1 MAKQNIP
8 SKSLSVITGLALGS
22 TIYVLATSTRA
33 DDSGV
38 IGPVPAEDTDLTEDR
53 MALEALDITGE
64 KKSADAGVQD
74 AGDVSAVPIPATET
88 PDGGPAAPEDKKT
101 HDDLSLFGIEK
112 RGLAHKPTESIQQG
126 KGWQGAARLFAD
138 YRILE
143 NLLTGVRQE
152 GPSLNGEAG
161 LGRDWGLGGAGL
173 RLGYGQSRVT
183 VEKARAELGESTQH
197 TLYFGPMGYL
207 EIAHGKDLETQLYA
221 ALQGLLKETKSKKTG
236 LRPRTTEISNDG
248 LEAELS
254 VALPKAFSLIP
265 RRLERN
271 KDTDL
276 GIVAEVYLVFTR
288 ETMDD
293 RTDVDYGKQWEGML
307 NLLLTGNYKVIS
319 LGAGAEFTR
328 RYTLQLTPDGIPQET
343 VDSWNNSGRVGVRGN
358 RGPHYNAISPLARL
372 ELNLGNT
379 WNGGL
384 RGVYGFDGDL
394 KRRQLDIY
402 FENPNWEFAVGY
414 DQTHATGDF
423 KETGLVQGSIQYRG
437 DSSKVLKSVMRPV
450 RRIFRKQH
458 R

>member
-197 TLYFGPMGYL
+197 TLYYGPMGYL

-221 ALQGLLKETKSKKTG
+221 ALQGLLKESKSQKPG

-254 VALPKAFSLIP
+254 VALPCSAAYNCVSRSLPCAISKYPIGPKYNVCCVDSPSSALAFSTVTLDWP
-265 RRLERN
+265 YPNLSPAPPSPQSLP
-271 KDTDL
+271 KP
-276 GIVAEVYLVFTR
+276 ASPFS
-288 ETMDD
+288 
-293 RTDVDYGKQWEGML
+293 EGP
-307 NLLLTGNYKVIS
+307 S
-319 LGAGAEFTR
+319 C
-328 RYTLQLTPDGIPQET
+328 LTPVNKFSNI
-343 VDSWNNSGRVGVRGN
+343 
-358 RGPHYNAISPLARL
+358 L
-372 ELNLGNT
+372 
-379 WNGGL
+379 
-384 RGVYGFDGDL
+384 
-394 KRRQLDIY
+394 
-402 FENPNWEFAVGY
+402 
-414 DQTHATGDF
+414 
-423 KETGLVQGSIQYRG
+423 
-437 DSSKVLKSVMRPV
+437 
-450 RRIFRKQH
+450 
-458 R
+458 